1 MDLGLGDELENV
13 TMVKRRPRSG
23 DWAAVCPIVQRPAG
37 MRQNTAMAIEGEG
50 SPLAIADDPDQTTLA
65 IEVAPVAGGEGG
77 GTPVAGGEGG
87 AQAQGGGRTPVTA
100 EQRMEWVRAFE
111 AIAGTIADQ
120 PAAFAEPRAKA
131 KAKANPKANAKAK
144 AKGKG
149 KGKGQGKQL
158 RQRR

>member
-50 SPLAIADDPDQTTLA
+50 SPLAIADDQTTLA

-111 AIAGTIADQ
+111 AIAGTIEDQ
-120 PAAFAEPRAKA
+120 PVAFAEPRAKA
-131 KAKANPKANAKAK
+131 KAKANPKAK

-149 KGKGQGKQL
+149 KGKGKGKQL